1 MKYVYMSV
9 SITLYRRCEPD
20 CAYYERLDGG
30 EVTSRKLTLDEARRL
45 QWELVKAGAD
55 REFRPNFLDNAISQV
70 DVHYWARR

>member
-9 SITLYRRCEPD
+9 SITLFRRCEPD
-20 CAYYERLDGG
+20 CYYCERLDGG

-55 REFRPNFLDNAISQV
+55 REFRPNFFDNAVSQV
-70 DVHYWARR
+70 DVRYWALR